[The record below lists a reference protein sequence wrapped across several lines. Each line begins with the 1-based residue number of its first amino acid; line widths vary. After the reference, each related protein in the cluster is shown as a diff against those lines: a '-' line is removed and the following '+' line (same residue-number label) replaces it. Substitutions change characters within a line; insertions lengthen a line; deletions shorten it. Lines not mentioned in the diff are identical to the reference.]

1 MIHLCNE
8 YDSIQN
14 YIIEIHLLTLR
25 DVHSMVNRKK
35 FTKQYE

>member
-14 YIIEIHLLTLR
+14 YIIEIYLLTLR
-25 DVHSMVNRKK
+25 DAHSMVNRKK
-35 FTKQYE
+35 CYKTI